1 MAVTGRRVN
10 IAASMAAAAARRIL
24 ILRKMSDPNK
34 RKIMPGSVVGGEHV
48 QFAFK
53 VLRYMQAIRGAGSIG

>member
-1 MAVTGRRVN
+1 
-10 IAASMAAAAARRIL
+10 MAAAAARRIL
-24 ILRKMSDPNK
+24 ILSKISDANN
-34 RKIMPGSVVGGEHV
+34 RKIMPGLASGEEHV